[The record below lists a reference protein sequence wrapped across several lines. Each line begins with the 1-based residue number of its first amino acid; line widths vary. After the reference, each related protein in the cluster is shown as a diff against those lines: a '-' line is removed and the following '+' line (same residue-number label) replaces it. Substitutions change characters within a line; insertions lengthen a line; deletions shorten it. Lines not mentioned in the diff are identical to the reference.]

1 MLVELIPDYSIWTR
15 RNFQLK
21 QRKSQLPKIEL
32 TLTAAEE
39 FPVAFFNRI
48 SLIDANT
55 GERLL
60 PTFFS
65 DNYVSVT
72 PGGEKKI
79 TLSYDQL
86 KNTDAKIE
94 IEGWNVPKQTLD
106 LN

>member
-1 MLVELIPDYSIWTR
+1 MDKAELSAKAKKISATE
-15 RNFQLK
+15 
-21 QRKSQLPKIEL
+21 IEL

-48 SLIDANT
+48 SLIDAKT

-72 PGGEKKI
+72 PGGKKKI
-79 TLSYDQL
+79 TLSYGQL
-86 KNTDAKIE
+86 KNIDAKIE